1 MLQIVVYRLSL
12 LLGPCDGVGGRV
24 KREADREVERNQKHI
39 RNVGELFAYVKE
51 NFPNIEPILI
61 SEQEDRIHRE
71 AIQEEFDHAK
81 AIKGSSK
88 LHQYSS
94 VPGCPNQVLVKRFS
108 NEENGKHVKVS
119 DYPL

>member
-1 MLQIVVYRLSL
+1 MSLELIMLQIVVYRLSL

-88 LHQYSS
+88 SIYLILEGFKKCQ
-94 VPGCPNQVLVKRFS
+94 QELVAEFC
-108 NEENGKHVKVS
+108 
-119 DYPL
+119 